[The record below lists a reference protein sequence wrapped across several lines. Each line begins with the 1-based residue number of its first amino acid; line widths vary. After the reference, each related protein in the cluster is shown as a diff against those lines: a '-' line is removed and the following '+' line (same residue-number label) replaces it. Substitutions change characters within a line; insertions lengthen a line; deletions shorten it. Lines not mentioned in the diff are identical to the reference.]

1 MNISSP
7 MISAAVALSLAVASA
22 HAAPAFVNGLAVD
35 GTLLDA
41 SGGSLIN
48 DGRMGFFSD
57 IYYDAARG
65 EWWALSDRGP
75 GGGTLPYETRVHR
88 FALDVDPGTG
98 SISEFRIL
106 QTLIFR
112 KGATALDGYAPSVAG
127 PLGLA
132 FDPEGFAAD
141 AYRHYLKPGNGDAF
155 LRSVVEGHALTE

>member
-1 MNISSP
+1 MNIRSP
-7 MISAAVALSLAVASA
+7 MVGAAAALSLALASA
-22 HAAPAFVNGLAVD
+22 HAAPAFVNGLTID
-35 GTLLDA
+35 GALLDA
-41 SGGSLIN
+41 SGGTLIN

-88 FALDVDPGTG
+88 FAVDVDPSTG
-98 SISEFRIL
+98 GISEFRIL

-112 KGATALDGYAPSVAG
+112 KGPTALDGFAPIEAG

-132 FDPEGFAAD
+132 FDPEASSST
-141 AYRHYLKPGNGDAF
+141 H
-155 LRSVVEGHALTE
+155 